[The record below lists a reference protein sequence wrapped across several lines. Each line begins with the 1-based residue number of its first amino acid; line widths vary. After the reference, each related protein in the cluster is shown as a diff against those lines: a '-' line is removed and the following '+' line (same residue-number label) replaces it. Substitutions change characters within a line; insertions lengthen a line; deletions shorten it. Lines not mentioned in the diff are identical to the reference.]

1 MSGETRE
8 GLRIGIDLGTTFS
21 LAARME
27 GARPIVIPNA
37 LGEFLTASAVSIADD
52 GTLLVGAAAR
62 ARAATHPEC
71 TFRNFKRD
79 MGTDRE
85 FVFGEH
91 RFTPEKLSALV
102 LRQLKDDVEAALHE
116 PVVEAVITVP
126 AYFGELQRRATQDAA
141 EIAGLRV
148 ERLVNEPTAAA
159 LAYGLHNLDRE
170 LKVVVIDLGGG
181 TLDVTVLEIVA
192 GVIEVQ
198 STAGDARLGGEDFSE
213 MLADHLATRARDS
226 FGVDPRSSSV
236 LAPRFFEACERA
248 KRRLSEAEATRV
260 AMPLPGPHALDA
272 GAIELDV
279 RRAEAEAVWAPLLKR
294 IEGPILRALR
304 DANLAP
310 DAVDEVLL
318 VGGATRMPAMLE
330 LGARLFGRMPRHQ
343 LPPDEAVALGAAV
356 QMGLKAGDAALDDVV
371 STDIAPYSLGVAVT
385 SRAAK
390 HALGDLFS
398 PILERGTVLPASR
411 VGVYATT
418 MDNQTEIKLEIYQGE
433 HSLCRDN
440 THLGDLAITKIPK
453 APAGE
458 ATIEVRFTYDLN
470 GLLEVDVEVGGSGR
484 KHSTLIDR
492 SGGRMSRSDVDQARK
507 AMARLKLHPRD
518 ALPNTVVLAR
528 AEELF
533 VQLVGDERV
542 LMQRVMTHFRLAL
555 EGQDPAVIEAARGDL
570 RAVIAHLQG
579 SR

>member
-1 MSGETRE
+1 MAGETRE

-37 LGEFLTASAVSIADD
+37 LGETLTPSAVSIADD
-52 GTLLVGAAAR
+52 GSVLVGAAAR
-62 ARAATHPEC
+62 ARAATHPER

-85 FVFGEH
+85 WVCGEH

-102 LRQLKDDVEAALHE
+102 LRQLKDDVEAATGE
-116 PVVEAVITVP
+116 TVVEAVITVP
-126 AYFGELQRRATQDAA
+126 AYFGELQRRATRDAA
-141 EIAGLRV
+141 DIAGLRV

-170 LKVVVIDLGGG
+170 MKVVVIDLGGG
-181 TLDVTVLEIVA
+181 TLDVTVLEIVS

-198 STAGDARLGGEDFSE
+198 GTAGDARLGGEDFSE
-213 MLADHLATRARDS
+213 MLADHLAARARDA
-226 FGVDPRSSSV
+226 FGLDPRASGV

-248 KRRLSEAEATRV
+248 KRRLSQVEATRV
-260 AMPLPGPHALDA
+260 ALPLPGPQALDA
-272 GAIELDV
+272 GTIELDV
-279 RRAEAEAVWAPLLKR
+279 RRAEAEAVWAPLLAR
-294 IEGPILRALR
+294 IEGPILRAMR

-310 DAVDEVLL
+310 EAVDEVLL
-318 VGGATRMPAMLE
+318 VGGATRMPAMLD
-330 LGARLFGRMPRHQ
+330 LGARLFGRIPRHQ

-371 STDIAPYSLGVAVT
+371 STDIAPYSLGVAVS
-385 SRAAK
+385 SRGAK
-390 HALGDLFS
+390 HALTDLFS

-411 VGVYATT
+411 VGVYSTT
-418 MDNQTEIKLEIYQGE
+418 SDNQTEIKLQIYQGE

-440 THLGDLAITKIPK
+440 THLGQLDITKIPK
-453 APAGE
+453 APAGH
-458 ATIEVRFTYDLN
+458 ASIEVRFTYDLN
-470 GLLEVDVEVGGSGR
+470 GLLEVDVEVDGSSK
-484 KHSTLIDR
+484 KHSLLIDR
-492 SGGRMSRSDVDQARK
+492 SGGRMGRAEVEKARK
-507 AMARLKLHPRD
+507 AMTRLKLHPRD

-528 AEELF
+528 AEDLF
-533 VQLVGDERV
+533 VQLVGEERE
-542 LMQRVMTHFRLAL
+542 LMQRVMTDFRIAL
-555 EGQDPAVIEAARGDL
+555 EGQDPGVIEAARGEL

-579 SR
+579 AR